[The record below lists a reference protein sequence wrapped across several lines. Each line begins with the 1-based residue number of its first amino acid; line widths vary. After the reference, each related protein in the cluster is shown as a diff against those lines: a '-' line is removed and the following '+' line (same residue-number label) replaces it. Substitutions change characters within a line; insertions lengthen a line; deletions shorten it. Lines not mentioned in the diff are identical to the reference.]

1 MTRREARVAAMQII
15 YNNDFYGTSLAE
27 SLSFF
32 EYEDKE
38 KVSSFLNLL
47 EGKLDEIDSIIS
59 SCLENYTIERLN
71 QVDKAIIRLATAE
84 LLAGTTKAIV
94 INEALEITR
103 EYSDQ
108 GDNKAVRFNNKLLDR
123 IVKKLSLQT
132 SFFVI

>member
-15 YNNDFYGTSLAE
+15 YNNMFYATSLEE

-32 EYEDKE
+32 DYEDKE
-38 KVSSFLNLL
+38 MVLSFLKLV
-47 EGKLDEIDSIIS
+47 EGKIAQIDTIIS
-59 SCLENYTIERLN
+59 VCLENYTIDRLN

-84 LLAGTTKAIV
+84 LLAGTPKGIV

-108 GDNKAVRFNNKLLDR
+108 GDNKAVRFNNKLLDK
-123 IVKKLSLQT
+123 IVNKLEL
-132 SFFVI
+132 

>member
-15 YNNDFYGTSLAE
+15 YNNMFYATSLEE

-32 EYEDKE
+32 DYEDKE
-38 KVSSFLNLL
+38 MVLSLL
-47 EGKLDEIDSIIS
+47 KLVEGKIAQIDTIIS
-59 SCLENYTIERLN
+59 VCLENYTIDRLN

-84 LLAGTTKAIV
+84 LLAGTPKGIV

-108 GDNKAVRFNNKLLDR
+108 GDNKAVRFNNKLLDK
-123 IVKKLSLQT
+123 IVNKLEL
-132 SFFVI
+132 